1 MMTTD
6 ITNAEKISKLPWS
19 MGANSAN
26 TVFIQLTYFGSVFVL
41 FLNALGLD
49 KTQIGFLLSLIPF
62 SDMIAL
68 FVAGLVARI
77 GYKRTYVTSYGART
91 TITAGLLFTPWI
103 ASTFGAQATLLF
115 ITGIVGLFA
124 LCRSFAMTA
133 YYPWIQ
139 EYVPD
144 SVRGKYSA
152 TNNIFMTLTGLA
164 TITGAGFLLERS
176 TGLTGFMILIG
187 IGVAFG
193 YISTWGASHIPG
205 GAPAQAEA
213 QTKSPWQALRE
224 AIRDKDLMRYL
235 FGAGSLTLA
244 IVALTSFVPLF
255 MQEQVGISSGNVVFI
270 QTGTLLGGL
279 LSTYLWGWTA
289 DRYGSRPIMLSG
301 ATLRTLLPVLW
312 ILIPRQN
319 LLSLYFAI
327 GIAMLQGIADMGWV
341 IGSTRLLYV
350 SIVPVEKKRNYMALY
365 AAWVGLVGGAGQL
378 LGGQIVQY
386 SSGLSGRFLIFTLDP
401 YTGLFVLGF
410 VLPIVAI
417 FLLRGVRADT
427 RVTVEQFAGLFLRG
441 NPLMA
446 ITLLIEYHL
455 AKDERAMV
463 QITERL
469 GQTKSPL
476 TVDELLEALKDP
488 RFNVRFEAIISIAR
502 TRSDPRLTEALI
514 KILTGTELALSVVA
528 AWALGRIGD
537 QTALEALRQGLDSD
551 YQSIR
556 AHCARALGTL
566 GDRAIAPLLLERLQH
581 APDKGLQMAYASTLG
596 KLKFDEATGA
606 LLDLLH
612 ITENEGARMELALSL
627 ARIIGAESHFI
638 RLLRDA
644 RQDTGTVTSQA
655 VSALKKKIPKE
666 LENGDD
672 LTASIHDCAN
682 ALARN
687 NLDEGA
693 LLLEQLLVQLPSARF
708 GESCVLILEECAK
721 RLGEFKATRLEY
733 LLLALHTA
741 NVGWQT

>member
-1 MMTTD
+1 
-6 ITNAEKISKLPWS
+6 
-19 MGANSAN
+19 
-26 TVFIQLTYFGSVFVL
+26 
-41 FLNALGLD
+41 
-49 KTQIGFLLSLIPF
+49 
-62 SDMIAL
+62 
-68 FVAGLVARI
+68 
-77 GYKRTYVTSYGART
+77 
-91 TITAGLLFTPWI
+91 
-103 ASTFGAQATLLF
+103 
-115 ITGIVGLFA
+115 
-124 LCRSFAMTA
+124 
-133 YYPWIQ
+133 
-139 EYVPD
+139 
-144 SVRGKYSA
+144 
-152 TNNIFMTLTGLA
+152 
-164 TITGAGFLLERS
+164 
-176 TGLTGFMILIG
+176 
-187 IGVAFG
+187 
-193 YISTWGASHIPG
+193 
-205 GAPAQAEA
+205 
-213 QTKSPWQALRE
+213 
-224 AIRDKDLMRYL
+224 
-235 FGAGSLTLA
+235 
-244 IVALTSFVPLF
+244 
-255 MQEQVGISSGNVVFI
+255 
-270 QTGTLLGGL
+270 
-279 LSTYLWGWTA
+279 
-289 DRYGSRPIMLSG
+289 
-301 ATLRTLLPVLW
+301 
-312 ILIPRQN
+312 
-319 LLSLYFAI
+319 
-327 GIAMLQGIADMGWV
+327 
-341 IGSTRLLYV
+341 
-350 SIVPVEKKRNYMALY
+350 
-365 AAWVGLVGGAGQL
+365 
-378 LGGQIVQY
+378 
-386 SSGLSGRFLIFTLDP
+386 
-401 YTGLFVLGF
+401 
-410 VLPIVAI
+410 
-417 FLLRGVRADT
+417 
-427 RVTVEQFAGLFLRG
+427 
-441 NPLMA
+441 MA

-644 RQDTGTVTSQA
+644 RQDTGTGTSQA